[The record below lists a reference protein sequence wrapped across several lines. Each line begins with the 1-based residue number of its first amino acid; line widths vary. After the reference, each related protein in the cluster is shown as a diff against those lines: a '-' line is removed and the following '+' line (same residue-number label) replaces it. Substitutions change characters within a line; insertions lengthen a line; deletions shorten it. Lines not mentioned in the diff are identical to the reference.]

1 VIVDIADGSQAQNF
15 GFQRGDR
22 IVSVNNERIARTRE
36 LERIAGQQNRLWRIT
51 IERGGKQV
59 SVVFGG

>member
-1 VIVDIADGSQAQNF
+1 MIAL

-51 IERGGKQV
+51 VERGGKQV